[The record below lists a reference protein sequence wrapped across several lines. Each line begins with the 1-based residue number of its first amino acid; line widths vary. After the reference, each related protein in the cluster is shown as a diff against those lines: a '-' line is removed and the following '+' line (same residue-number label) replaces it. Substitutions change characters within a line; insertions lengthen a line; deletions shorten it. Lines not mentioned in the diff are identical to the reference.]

1 MISVYKF
8 ENFNTYKVDARI
20 LTEQGMPNKPV
31 NYSFIQVYSRRGSNH
46 IIVPIPKNIEVVT
59 DSDISYIGKINIT
72 SLLNTVTDFTFN
84 DKVYIHSNCTIPR
97 AKVTQKYTRVL
108 RPEKADICVVPNL
121 VKEDTYNISIFI
133 NRNKNKIYIL
143 ENTSEYISRKL
154 VYYTSEKCS
163 NFNLGSSILDINPS
177 LKDTLIKKSSYYY
190 SNKNN
195 DFSMENWWDFLESSL
210 LYYGSIIY
218 LNNNESWIADAL
230 YNKLHD
236 IITEDKL
243 LATLGDSTNE
253 FTKEVYDNLKEMLK
267 SSDSNVV
274 GLGLKAVAEMDYEK
288 YRNTVIYLLCNC
300 GIRWIRNEMRS
311 SSSVKYMLNYL
322 GLWRGIQENYTD
334 TITQEDFALLQE
346 VVNDSFKEMI
356 EIAQDSFNSRFP
368 FAKIDLSYQFEI
380 SPKLEENNTLETE
393 DNEDIDL
400 DEGFDGNV

>member
-8 ENFNTYKVDARI
+8 ENFNAYKVDARV
-20 LTEQGMPNKPV
+20 LTKQGMPNKPV
-31 NYSFIQVYSRRGSNH
+31 NYSFIQVYSRRSSNH

-59 DSDISYIGKINIT
+59 DSDISYIGNINIT

-121 VKEDTYNISIFI
+121 VKKDTYNISIFI

-143 ENTSEYISRKL
+143 ENTSEYISRKF
-154 VYYTSEKCS
+154 VYYTSEKCL

-177 LKDTLIKKSSYYY
+177 LKGTLIKKTPYFY

-195 DFSMENWWDFLESSL
+195 DFSMENWWDFLESTL
-210 LYYGSIIY
+210 LYYGPVIY
-218 LNNNESWIADAL
+218 LNNNESWITDLL

-236 IITEDKL
+236 VITEDKL
-243 LATLGDSTNE
+243 LATLGDFTNE

-274 GLGLKAVAEMDYEK
+274 GLGLKAVAEMDYRK
-288 YRNTVIYLLCNC
+288 YRNTAIHLLCNC
-300 GIRWIRNEMRS
+300 GTRWIKNEMRS
-311 SSSVKYMLNYL
+311 SSNVKYMLNYL
-322 GLWRGIQENYTD
+322 GLWRSARENYTD
-334 TITQEDFALLQE
+334 VITQEDFALMQK
-346 VVNDSFKEMI
+346 VVSDDFNNRI
-356 EIAQDSFNSRFP
+356 EYTKDAFNSRFP
-368 FAKIDLSYQFEI
+368 FANIDLSYQFEI
-380 SPKLEENNTLETE
+380 SPKLEEDNTLETK
-393 DNEDIDL
+393 DNEDIEL
-400 DEGFDGNV
+400 DNNSDDDI

>member
-1 MISVYKF
+1 MISVYRF
-8 ENFNTYKVDARI
+8 ENFNAYKVDARV

-31 NYSFIQVYSRRGSNH
+31 NYSFIQVYSRRRSNR

-59 DSDISYIGKINIT
+59 DLDISYIGKINMT

-143 ENTSEYISRKL
+143 ENTSEHIAHKL
-154 VYYTSEKCS
+154 VYYTSEECS
-163 NFNLGSSILDINPS
+163 NFDLGSSILDINPS
-177 LKDTLIKKSSYYY
+177 LKDTLIKKTPYSY

-195 DFSMENWWDFLESSL
+195 DFSSENWWDFLESTL
-210 LYYGSIIY
+210 MYYGPIVY
-218 LNNNESWIADAL
+218 LNNNESWVVDLL

-236 IITEDKL
+236 VITEDKL

-253 FTKEVYDNLKEMLK
+253 FTKEVYDNLKEMLN
-267 SSDSNVV
+267 SSDNNIV
-274 GLGLKAVAEMDYEK
+274 GLGLKAVAEMDYKK
-288 YRNTVIYLLCNC
+288 YRNTTIHLLCSC
-300 GIRWIRNEMRS
+300 DTRWIRNEMRS

-322 GLWRGIQENYTD
+322 GLWRGPQECYAD
-334 TITQEDFALLQE
+334 TITKEDFALLQE
-346 VVNDSFKEMI
+346 VINDFFKEMI
-356 EIAQDSFNSRFP
+356 ETVQGSFNSRFP
-368 FAKIDLSYQFEI
+368 FANIDLSYQFEI
-380 SPKLEENNTLETE
+380 SPILEKEETISETE
-393 DNEDIDL
+393 DNKDVDL
-400 DEGFDGNV
+400 DE